1 MATRR
6 STRKRP
12 VRRTA
17 VDRPL
22 TSSIPHAPEVSPA
35 LRHQDRKIS
44 PAAPE
49 RDLAELPLLEE
60 ILGRFSDALDLVK
73 TAHRALSK
81 AQQDEIPIGPEVTTL
96 ERGID
101 ELGFAYNQFD
111 LALLDLGSRGGA
123 P

>member
-12 VRRTA
+12 VSRTA

-22 TSSIPHAPEVSPA
+22 TSSIPHAPEASPA
-35 LRHQDRKIS
+35 LRHQDREIS

-49 RDLAELPLLEE
+49 RDLPELPLLEE
-60 ILGRFSDALDLVK
+60 VLGRFSDALDLVK

-81 AQQDEIPIGPEVTTL
+81 ALEDDTPIGPEVTTL
-96 ERGID
+96 DRGID
-101 ELGFAYNQFD
+101 ELAFAYNQLD
-111 LALLDLGSRGGA
+111 LALLGFGSRGCA